1 MADGNTP
8 ILDDENG
15 AITGYVS
22 VYSETGRK
30 FTTEYDAD
38 FNVISET
45 VEDLY
50 ENLKSL
56 GDMDE
61 GFQNLFP
68 DALSYLGF
76 VDTNSEDF
84 GFVEKDDGRSIQIIS
99 FVQNSAGEI
108 VGRVNSWSDT
118 DEYTNWRGD
127 AVEHRGF
134 GYGLHDEEWNYIGS
148 FHGGERYITEDST
161 GLLYRDESHSN
172 FDIQTIVPGSD
183 AAEEILASWD
193 ALNPGVSEIDWDTVD
208 SVRVGEHS
216 WTNYATPDGAYYERE
231 EDFTSS
237 EQRREF
243 FKNVDVKD
251 DEGVVLWTEDEFL
264 GSWVQRDGF
273 VEIYDASWE
282 LVSRSMAPG
291 SGATYDDFVES
302 LEEAEAASFEAA
314 WTQIEDYLPS
324 DAADKAVIRFTQNEW
339 GQLFVFGGDEM
350 ELLLRINSDSH
361 IDYWEEPWDETF
373 GWSRS
378 EHTWFDI
385 QDANWNQI
393 ANVNSWSHSKTTD
406 ADYDE
411 NLPENSDWVQSET
424 GTNTS
429 FRVYANDVDEVLWT
443 EVFETN
449 YGLPDLAAN
458 LDGIWSWGDVTS
470 ISIGKSSNT
479 WMAVEG
485 YRDEESG
492 RTGER
497 IEYFEEVDHD
507 DNTDGN
513 VDWVE
518 QSFLGSVEKR
528 DGFLEIRG
536 SDWQLIGEF
545 LDPDSADNFDEI
557 STKVEGFEGAW
568 NTMAGGFPD
577 GWNAESNSFTVDQW
591 DRINVFG
598 DDGQLIGRV
607 NSWSGEDNWTNW
619 RGEEVT
625 NKWSGFHF
633 NDSEWNGIGSVH
645 EGERW
650 ITDVDTG
657 ETYKDESWSNF
668 DVQTGAPSVDSS
680 EAIIAA
686 WNEFDPDVNEIDWD
700 SVDFVRAGENS
711 WTNYE
716 TPVGVENYREAD
728 SNSSEARRE
737 FFESVDVLDD
747 DGNVLWTQEEFLGSW
762 QQRDGFVEIY
772 DASWELVSRSMAPG
786 SGATYDDFVE
796 SLEEAEAAS
805 FEAAWTQIEDY
816 LPSDAA
822 DKAVIRFTQNEW
834 GQLFVFGGDEME
846 LLLRINSDSHID
858 YWEEPWDET
867 FGMTRWENSW
877 FDVQDQNWNQI
888 ANVSSWTRS
897 KTNLNDY
904 DPEAPE
910 DSSWISDETGTNS
923 SVRIYADDVAEV
935 VWSNF
940 FEEEYSLPEFVTN
953 NYSDSW
959 SWDEVSSISV
969 GQTSYTRLSNEVD
982 GEDSETNIS
991 ERIEY
996 FSEVEHVN
1004 DSDGKVDWVEQVRLG
1019 VAEENDGVI
1028 SIHDGDWNWV
1038 GEFIDPDSS
1047 SVLSYYEMVEIHAFF
1062 GDALEALEDVL
1073 PITDVNQ
1080 LNFVATSD
1088 TDFQIFNAGD
1098 LILQSHLNY
1107 NIYDD
1112 GSGENSVNWYVNF
1125 NDLEWNQLGSYHGYK
1140 QYEDQS
1146 LVSSSVS
1153 TNVRVN
1159 VTEENSQELKTE
1171 YGPLESYKAT
1181 ESGIIW
1187 TNIDQISV
1195 GTRVNNDFDESGEAL
1210 RSETSSFYEY
1220 FSYDDQ
1226 FNYHEHLGSQE
1237 QFGALIKLF
1246 DKDWEVIDTSFDNS
1260 SVGEGDLS
1268 WFGPQSSY
1276 AIDIAVNAFRGD
1288 IQDLTGVLLED
1299 LEVFQIDETSGYVE
1313 DSAGNKIFALS
1324 THLNFEGIDEI
1335 YWEVEATPIGNN
1347 ALSGFTIAGSSDYSA
1362 DAGGIVVNTNDNSH
1376 VKLIYPD
1383 IQINLL
1389 TGSELK
1395 DLKEKISP
1403 QGDVEY
1409 VDWDNLAIV
1418 SGDEWREVTASGEEI
1433 SSEAR
1438 VRFVEYDES
1447 GSQNWNSDENIWIH
1461 VEGAFEFIAEGKGNY
1476 VAGFLSRDV
1485 SEDELQSFTALGEN
1499 SELILSNWL
1508 SAVESEVTEALG
1520 ISSIEDITYYS
1531 VGQTESAVI
1540 KNAAGKII
1548 AFAEGEVDSSPDSYG
1563 NVSWGFDVYG
1573 VNGNELFSGWGHNEL
1588 LDTGGLSAD
1597 GHYGVYFSHPEMIY
1611 SDYEGSEWQAL
1622 VAEYRPAADLDT
1634 FDENSIGNIRYEK
1647 VIKVNDG
1654 DTSENYLRTKFN
1666 VMDGNGDI
1674 NWDWDAPENLL
1685 IENRGGVEFYYGG
1698 DNSPENF
1705 LGAGPVDNNG
1715 VATAAFGANTNQI
1728 IENWFEVFQEEGLTG
1743 DITLDGLTI
1752 TDAGAQTVIIDE
1764 DGQIVFIVS
1773 DHWIDES
1780 ADNNGEF
1787 WWGGELTSL
1796 SDDYRFKTPDGE
1808 ETLYLEINGRAAKDE
1823 NGALDATAGILRF
1836 EHWDIR
1842 SDDYDTFEE
1851 YSAAFNELVDELDI
1865 QSDVESDSHLRAQ
1878 AYQRVVFDTV
1888 GDEIT
1893 VTSRYDQARFVEYD
1907 PETREADWESPIN
1920 VTVQHYEPILVELNS
1935 DWNITSVRVYEPDG
1949 VLQTPT
1955 LTDLATASPML
1966 AGIAE
1971 VNAAT
1976 SNIFQDYEFGVLG
1989 VDVIGVYV
1997 PGTDDLVS
2005 VILDR
2010 NWDNQDTWDV
2020 FDLTTGEWTAR
2031 IRSREND
2038 NGVSD
2043 QVWIDADLDSLDV
2056 NEIATAMMEAVNSF
2070 AGDTLIDL
2078 DNLPEVAKLM
2088 VLEHNVAETGGI
2100 YYGFVGF
2107 DQSGEYSV
2115 DFGVS
2120 NNFQPDETTE
2130 AQPGTYYSVG
2140 LKTAGT
2146 EWIDY
2151 QISKLDGEDLS
2162 QKLENYTE
2170 NRALEQFFESV
2181 DFGLDVHV
2189 DLESGTLT
2197 YSVGD
2202 SSDIE
2207 LAGILA
2213 DSNNMSVIE
2222 FDATGVTVEKSDI
2235 GLSDFGDLEI
2245 FMEDILIDSG
2255 SNDGSTNSLTLTSSN
2270 GLFELLVVGSNDMS
2284 EAANVLEDVAY
2295 VMFNEYVDLSIEDE
2309 FFTSGVAVN

>member
-68 DALSYLGF
+68 DAVSYLGF

-148 FHGGERYITEDST
+148 FHGGERYITEEST

-216 WTNYATPDGAYYERE
+216 WTNYATPDGADYERE

-251 DEGVVLWTEDEFL
+251 DEGLVLWTEDEFL

-291 SGATYDDFVES
+291 SGDTYDDFVGG
-302 LEEAEAASFEAA
+302 LEEAEAESFKAA

-339 GQLFVFGGDEM
+339 GE
-350 ELLLRINSDSH
+350 
-361 IDYWEEPWDETF
+361 
-373 GWSRS
+373 
-378 EHTWFDI
+378 
-385 QDANWNQI
+385 
-393 ANVNSWSHSKTTD
+393 
-406 ADYDE
+406 
-411 NLPENSDWVQSET
+411 
-424 GTNTS
+424 
-429 FRVYANDVDEVLWT
+429 
-443 EVFETN
+443 
-449 YGLPDLAAN
+449 
-458 LDGIWSWGDVTS
+458 
-470 ISIGKSSNT
+470 
-479 WMAVEG
+479 
-485 YRDEESG
+485 
-492 RTGER
+492 
-497 IEYFEEVDHD
+497 
-507 DNTDGN
+507 
-513 VDWVE
+513 
-518 QSFLGSVEKR
+518 
-528 DGFLEIRG
+528 
-536 SDWQLIGEF
+536 
-545 LDPDSADNFDEI
+545 
-557 STKVEGFEGAW
+557 
-568 NTMAGGFPD
+568 
-577 GWNAESNSFTVDQW
+577 
-591 DRINVFG
+591 
-598 DDGQLIGRV
+598 
-607 NSWSGEDNWTNW
+607 
-619 RGEEVT
+619 
-625 NKWSGFHF
+625 
-633 NDSEWNGIGSVH
+633 
-645 EGERW
+645 
-650 ITDVDTG
+650 
-657 ETYKDESWSNF
+657 
-668 DVQTGAPSVDSS
+668 
-680 EAIIAA
+680 
-686 WNEFDPDVNEIDWD
+686 
-700 SVDFVRAGENS
+700 
-711 WTNYE
+711 
-716 TPVGVENYREAD
+716 
-728 SNSSEARRE
+728 
-737 FFESVDVLDD
+737 
-747 DGNVLWTQEEFLGSW
+747 
-762 QQRDGFVEIY
+762 
-772 DASWELVSRSMAPG
+772 
-786 SGATYDDFVE
+786 
-796 SLEEAEAAS
+796 
-805 FEAAWTQIEDY
+805 
-816 LPSDAA
+816 
-822 DKAVIRFTQNEW
+822 
-834 GQLFVFGGDEME
+834 LFVFGGDEME

-910 DSSWISDETGTNS
+910 DSIWTSDETGTNS
-923 SVRIYADDVAEV
+923 SLRIYADDVAEV
-935 VWSNF
+935 VWSSF

-953 NYSDSW
+953 KYPGSW

-982 GEDSETNIS
+982 GEDLETNIS

-996 FSEVEHVN
+996 FSEVEHDN

-1028 SIHDGDWNWV
+1028 TIHDGDWNWV

-1047 SVLSYYEMVEIHAFF
+1047 SVLSYDEIVDTYAIF
-1062 GDALEALEDVL
+1062 GEALAALEDVL

-1080 LNFVATSD
+1080 LSFVATSD

-1098 LILQSHLNY
+1098 LILQSYLNF
-1107 NIYDD
+1107 NSNDD
-1112 GSGENSVNWYVNF
+1112 ESGDKSVNWYVNF

-1140 QYEDQS
+1140 QYEDQN

-1171 YGPLESYKAT
+1171 YGPLESDKAT
-1181 ESGIIW
+1181 EAGIIW
-1187 TNIDQISV
+1187 SDIDQISV
-1195 GTRVNNDFDESGEAL
+1195 GTRVNNDFDESGETL

-1220 FSYDDQ
+1220 FSYDEE

-1237 QFGALIKLF
+1237 QFGALIELF
-1246 DKDWEVIDTSFDNS
+1246 DKDWEVIETSFDNS

-1276 AIDIAVNAFRGD
+1276 AIDIAVNAFRDD
-1288 IQDLTGVLLED
+1288 IQDLTEVLLED
-1299 LEVFQIDETSGYVE
+1299 LTVFQIDETSGYVE

-1324 THLNFEGIDEI
+1324 ANSNLEGSDEI
-1335 YWEVEATPIGNN
+1335 YWEVEATPIGNV
-1347 ALSGFTIAGSSDYSA
+1347 ALSGFTIAGSSGYSA
-1362 DAGGIVVNTNDNSH
+1362 DAGGIVVNTNDNSS
-1376 VKLIYPD
+1376 VKLIYPE

-1389 TGSELK
+1389 TDLELK
-1395 DLKEKISP
+1395 DLKDKISP

-1418 SGDEWREVTASGEEI
+1418 SGDEWREVTASGEVI

-1447 GSQNWNSDENIWIH
+1447 GSQNWNSDQNIWIH

-1508 SAVESEVTEALG
+1508 SVVESEVTEALG
-1520 ISSIEDITYYS
+1520 ISSIEDITVYS

-1548 AFAEGEVDSSPDSYG
+1548 AFVEGEVDSSPDSYG
-1563 NVSWGFDVYG
+1563 NVGWGFDVYG
-1573 VNGNELFSGWGHNEL
+1573 VNGNELFSGWGHNEP

-1647 VIKVNDG
+1647 VIKVNNG

-1666 VMDGNGDI
+1666 VLDGSGDI

-1698 DNSPENF
+1698 DNTPENF

-1764 DGQIVFIVS
+1764 AGQIVFIVS

-1780 ADNNGEF
+1780 ADNDGEF

-1796 SDDYRFKTPDGE
+1796 SDDYRFKTLDGE

-1823 NGALDATAGILRF
+1823 NGALDATAGLLRF
-1836 EHWDIR
+1836 KYWDIR

-1851 YSAAFNELVDELDI
+1851 YSAVFDEFVDELDI

-1878 AYQRVVFDTV
+1878 AYQRVFFDTV

-1935 DWNITSVRVYEPDG
+1935 DWNITSVRVHELDG

-1976 SNIFQDYEFGVLG
+1976 SNIFQNYKFGVLG
-1989 VDVIGVYV
+1989 ADVIGVYV

-2005 VILDR
+2005 VIFDR

-2038 NGVSD
+2038 SD
-2043 QVWIDADLDSLDV
+2043 VAEQVWIDADLDSLDV
-2056 NEIATAMMEAVNSF
+2056 IGIATAMMEAVNSF

-2130 AQPGTYYSVG
+2130 TQPGAYYSVG
-2140 LKTAGT
+2140 LRTAET

-2151 QISKLDGEDLS
+2151 QISKLDGEVLS

-2170 NRALEQFFESV
+2170 SRALEQFFESV

-2189 DLESGTLT
+2189 DLETGTLT

-2202 SSDIE
+2202 SSEVE
-2207 LAGILA
+2207 LTGILA
-2213 DSNNMSVIE
+2213 DPDDMYVIE
-2222 FDATGVTVEKSDI
+2222 FEATGVSVDKSDI

-2270 GLFELLVVGSNDMS
+2270 DLFELLVVGSNDMS

-2309 FFTSGVAVN
+2309 FLTSGVAVN